1 MTSFITDL
9 IWGPQYTGLSAYL
22 PEPFAALTSITLCYD
37 IGSIILI
44 GILLTVSTD
53 VVQVEYIKIKP
64 KRYFQLI
71 IWTKNGKLG
80 ATMKRLVPNV
90 SMGRVP
96 FRNSRIF
103 SWKSGKTLGNSQPA
117 DTKSLE
123 TAINPTNSQT
133 ERKKKRKRK
142 RITSQTD

>member
-1 MTSFITDL
+1 MSFITDL

-22 PEPFAALTSITLCYD
+22 PEPFAALTSITICYD

-44 GILLTVSTD
+44 GILLT
-53 VVQVEYIKIKP
+53 
-64 KRYFQLI
+64 LI
-71 IWTKNGKLG
+71 ILTKNGKLG
-80 ATMKRLVPNV
+80 ATVKRLVPNV

-96 FRNSRIF
+96 FRNSSVGKRIF
-103 SWKSGKTLGNSQPA
+103 SWK
-117 DTKSLE
+117 KSTPQSAIKKME
-123 TAINPTNSQT
+123 TTINPENSQT

>member
-44 GILLTVSTD
+44 GILLT
-53 VVQVEYIKIKP
+53 
-64 KRYFQLI
+64 LI

-103 SWKSGKTLGNSQPA
+103 SWKSRKTLGNPQLA
-117 DTKSLE
+117 DTKPTSI
-123 TAINPTNSQT
+123 TPTNSQT
-133 ERKKKRKRK
+133 ERKKETQKKK
-142 RITSQTD
+142 NYFTN

>member
-1 MTSFITDL
+1 MTSLITDL

-22 PEPFAALTSITLCYD
+22 PEPFAALTSITICYD

-44 GILLTVSTD
+44 GILLT
-53 VVQVEYIKIKP
+53 
-64 KRYFQLI
+64 LI
-71 IWTKNGKLG
+71 VWTKNGKLG
-80 ATMKRLVPNV
+80 ATMKRFVPNV

-103 SWKSGKTLGNSQPA
+103 SWKSQKTLGKPQLA
-117 DTKSLE
+117 DTKSME

-142 RITSQTD
+142 RITSQTN

>member
-64 KRYFQLI
+64 KRYF
-71 IWTKNGKLG
+71 
-80 ATMKRLVPNV
+80 
-90 SMGRVP
+90 
-96 FRNSRIF
+96 
-103 SWKSGKTLGNSQPA
+103 
-117 DTKSLE
+117 
-123 TAINPTNSQT
+123 
-133 ERKKKRKRK
+133 
-142 RITSQTD
+142 